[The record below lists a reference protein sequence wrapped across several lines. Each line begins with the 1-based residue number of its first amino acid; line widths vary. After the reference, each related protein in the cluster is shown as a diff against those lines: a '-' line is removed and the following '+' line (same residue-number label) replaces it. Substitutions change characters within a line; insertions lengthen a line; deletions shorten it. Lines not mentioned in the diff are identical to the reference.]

1 MKSFVQFI
9 NEDMGENN
17 NLQKL
22 EELVNGDNF
31 ELALILS
38 DHANLKKEVV
48 ELILNRIVQTHF
60 TWGFPN
66 GIPLNTYIYY
76 ISVEKFKEITNDNLI
91 LVDAE
96 IDYIDYKGVEI
107 NDWIKEQFIDSIKN
121 KFTSE
126 TGIEIDIVEI

>member
-91 LVDAE
+91 LVDVE

-107 NDWIKEQFIDSIKN
+107 NNWIKEQFIDSIKN